1 MCAYRSKAA
10 KTILKN
16 NLAKFLYLR
25 SNKLNGFVRD
35 FVPNFL
41 RDVMLDAKSYI
52 SGDEPLSSLRKV
64 ICELFVKNCDDAQFW
79 ALNDVNNKPRFKD
92 MIQALSAAN
101 TVNLVAI
108 AAAARSLEALRK
120 LANGKSKLL
129 RSKSPAFGYPLDVA
143 VYAGQFEVVK
153 ALVHQASIDINQT
166 AGEIPGAGHLAFRQ
180 AICTGIEQGNRDIVQ
195 FLLNKYVVIF
205 DPATEPCME
214 IWLDKAISAK
224 DTKIARLL
232 MHVDTHAGMS
242 TFYTAF
248 EKSFMW
254 GKTRLRSVFFKLDR
268 LQINQV
274 FRRTYPLLTAIE
286 SYAGPHVMKRLVD
299 LGADV
304 DGPAYLGGLDRP
316 LRAALKSRRDKL
328 LLKPLQMGANACL
341 IPQSIWRS
349 HQEYISNTLEMKKA
363 LEAAY
368 QNCEKPRPLSGKLFA
383 GF

>member
-1 MCAYRSKAA
+1 MYAYRNKAA
-10 KTILKN
+10 KTILKK

-25 SNKLNGFVRD
+25 SNKLNGFVCN
-35 FVPNFL
+35 FVPNFF

-52 SGDEPLSSLRKV
+52 SSDEPFSSLRKV

-79 ALNDVNNKPRFKD
+79 VLNDVNNNKPRFKD

-101 TVNLVAI
+101 TVNLVTT
-108 AAAARSLEALRK
+108 AAAAGSLKALRK
-120 LANGKSKLL
+120 LANRKSKLL

-143 VYAGQFEVVK
+143 VYAGQFEVDK

-180 AICTGIEQGNRDIVQ
+180 AICTGIEQGNCDIVQ
-195 FLLNKYVVIF
+195 FLLNKYVDIF
-205 DPATEPCME
+205 GPATEPCME

-254 GKTRLRSVFFKLDR
+254 GKIRLRSVFFELDR
-268 LQINQV
+268 LQIDQV
-274 FRRTYPLLTAIE
+274 FRRTYPLLTTID
-286 SYAGPHVMKRLVD
+286 SYAGPHVIKRLVD

-328 LLKPLQMGANACL
+328 LLKLLQMGASPHL
-341 IPQSIWRS
+341 IPQSIWQS
-349 HQEYISNTLEMKKA
+349 DQEYISNNLEMKEA

-368 QNCEKPRPLSGKLFA
+368 QKC
-383 GF
+383 